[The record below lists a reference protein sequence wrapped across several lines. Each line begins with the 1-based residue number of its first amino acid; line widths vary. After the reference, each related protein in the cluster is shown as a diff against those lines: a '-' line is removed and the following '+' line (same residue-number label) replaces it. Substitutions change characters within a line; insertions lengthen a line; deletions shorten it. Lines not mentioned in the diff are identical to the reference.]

1 MPLSDDLRAMIEH
14 ETTEAQVLLG
24 TLAAALPRSVEANL
38 LLAQSRLRRMEYEP
52 ALAAYRQVL
61 ALDPRHEEALH
72 SVGICYMAL
81 DDAAGAMAAFRHA
94 LATVASAGAL
104 RAIGMLE
111 HRGGRIGE
119 AITAYE
125 RLLRAANA
133 TSLEIPLALQG
144 LAAALRDAGRILA
157 ADRYTQQ
164 LIDRFRREPK
174 AVSSLLVMRN
184 SADDFHEWS
193 RYADKANLALAATR
207 RQAVDPAGRVPET
220 FVLPQD
226 RQALTAFA
234 AGETAPALY
243 IVKPIRGSG
252 GQGIVVTDDAKTAID
267 RTEVVV
273 QRYLDRP
280 WLVGGRKGHCR
291 IYGLIT
297 SAEPLRAYVYGE
309 GVVRF
314 APEPY
319 DPRPDAPGGPS
330 MHITNTALHVDHP
343 DMVISQDPAEENV
356 GMVWSLSALLARIT
370 ADGGDGQAVFAEIKT
385 LMEWFVRMLAA
396 DGLFAR
402 QAASGPPRAFAPKL
416 FGLDV
421 LVDADGHPWL
431 IEMQR
436 IPAAT
441 GIPLVT
447 RINSGM
453 YVSMFNMVQGVA
465 IDDDM
470 PPDQAEAIRSDPEQL
485 RRREVAI
492 ELANRGRF
500 VSLDL

>member
-1 MPLSDDLRAMIEH
+1 
-14 ETTEAQVLLG
+14 
-24 TLAAALPRSVEANL
+24 
-38 LLAQSRLRRMEYEP
+38 
-52 ALAAYRQVL
+52 
-61 ALDPRHEEALH
+61 
-72 SVGICYMAL
+72 
-81 DDAAGAMAAFRHA
+81 
-94 LATVASAGAL
+94 
-104 RAIGMLE
+104 
-111 HRGGRIGE
+111 
-119 AITAYE
+119 
-125 RLLRAANA
+125 
-133 TSLEIPLALQG
+133 
-144 LAAALRDAGRILA
+144 
-157 ADRYTQQ
+157 
-164 LIDRFRREPK
+164 
-174 AVSSLLVMRN
+174 
-184 SADDFHEWS
+184 
-193 RYADKANLALAATR
+193 
-207 RQAVDPAGRVPET
+207 
-220 FVLPQD
+220 
-226 RQALTAFA
+226 
-234 AGETAPALY
+234 
-243 IVKPIRGSG
+243 
-252 GQGIVVTDDAKTAID
+252 
-267 RTEVVV
+267 
-273 QRYLDRP
+273 
-280 WLVGGRKGHCR
+280 
-291 IYGLIT
+291 
-297 SAEPLRAYVYGE
+297 
-309 GVVRF
+309 
-314 APEPY
+314 
-319 DPRPDAPGGPS
+319 